1 MRLKMIHIIMLLI
14 CTFLLAVATV
24 SCCDSNLGCCGPPPD
39 PFLIEDVY
47 EWMEPYKNGS
57 SKIYQNQDMEND
69 TLTVDYEESTEF
81 CGGDECSNDC
91 EVIHVTLSSS
101 RYPGFNFL
109 IVGRLNDNITTSYN
123 QPDSSEARVF
133 NTYINF
139 PVEQYGPLVFEP
151 ELELVIT
158 PDFLIKDEEV
168 YAVEV
173 TCNQQLANCYNY
185 YIKSLLISR
194 EYGIL
199 AFTDQN
205 DDVWRLV
212 FD

>member
-1 MRLKMIHIIMLLI
+1 MRLKMIRIITLLI
-14 CTFLLAVATV
+14 GTFLLAVATV

-47 EWMEPYKNGS
+47 DWMEPYKNGTYRL
-57 SKIYQNQDMEND
+57 YQNQDLEND
-69 TLTVDYEESTEF
+69 TLSVDYEESTEF

-91 EVIHVTLSSS
+91 EVIHVALRSS

-109 IVGRLNDNITTSYN
+109 IVALLNDNVDFTYTS
-123 QPDSSEARVF
+123 PDSIQARVF
-133 NTYINF
+133 STYVNLPIDKF
-139 PVEQYGPLVFEP
+139 GPYIFEP

-158 PDFLIKDEEV
+158 PNFLIEEEEV

-205 DDVWRLV
+205 DVVWRLLL
-212 FD
+212 